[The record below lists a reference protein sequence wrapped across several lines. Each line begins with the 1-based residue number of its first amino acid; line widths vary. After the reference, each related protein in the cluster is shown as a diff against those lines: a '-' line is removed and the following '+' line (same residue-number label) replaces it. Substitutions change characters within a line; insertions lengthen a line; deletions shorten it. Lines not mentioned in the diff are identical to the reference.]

1 MNGSALSASARQNRA
16 RCLRNSSSI
25 IKIPCLTKSFTRC
38 GLRNLFRKNASRLSG
53 LRQCPNPGRLGTINV
68 ALGLSG
74 LLRGTAAASPLS
86 PRLNR
91 PGLFL
96 LFGRGPFQCCV
107 SAGRVIQMSMLEQR
121 LSTLTNTSDRLKAQL
136 QQLNELRDRVRN
148 AELSLRRSGRENYP
162 NERLTSEAGHERK
175 IVLPMR
181 YH

>member
-1 MNGSALSASARQNRA
+1 
-16 RCLRNSSSI
+16 
-25 IKIPCLTKSFTRC
+25 
-38 GLRNLFRKNASRLSG
+38 
-53 LRQCPNPGRLGTINV
+53 
-68 ALGLSG
+68 
-74 LLRGTAAASPLS
+74 
-86 PRLNR
+86 
-91 PGLFL
+91 
-96 LFGRGPFQCCV
+96 
-107 SAGRVIQMSMLEQR
+107 MSMLKQR